1 VLLEVAEVG
10 QVRVVEVGPRD
21 GLQNEKELIPTDAK
35 IAFVDALSEAG
46 YTDIEVSAFVSPSWV
61 PQLADAA
68 EVFARIRRKEGV
80 RYSALVPNEK
90 GLDRAL
96 EARVQGIAVFTAA
109 SETFNRKNINA
120 SIAESIERFQPV
132 VPRAKR
138 EGLFV
143 RGYVSTAFWCPYEGK
158 IEPRAVTDVVRRLLD
173 LEVDEISIGDT
184 IGKAVPA
191 EVDDLLDVL
200 LDALPQERVAM
211 HFHDTYGTAIAN
223 ALAAYDRGITV
234 FDASAGGVGGWPY
247 APGAAGNVATEDLVW
262 ALTRSGASTGIDLAR
277 VSAASDLLAAALR
290 RPLRSR
296 VREALSPS
304 PSSAPEPRS

>member
-1 VLLEVAEVG
+1 MTA
-10 QVRVVEVGPRD
+10 VRIVEVGPRD
-21 GLQNEKELIPTDAK
+21 GLQNEREPIPTEAK
-35 IAFVDALSEAG
+35 VAFVDALSEAG
-46 YTDIEVSAFVSPSWV
+46 YQDIEVSAFVSPSWV

-68 EVFARIRRKEGV
+68 DVFARIRRRDGV

-96 EARVQGIAVFTAA
+96 EASVGAIAVFTAA

-120 SIAESIERFQPV
+120 SIAESIDRFAPV

-143 RGYVSTAFWCPYEGK
+143 RGYVSTAFWCPYEGR
-158 IEPRAVTDVVRRLLD
+158 IDPRAVVDVVRRLLELD
-173 LEVDEISIGDT
+173 VDEISIGDT
-184 IGKAVPA
+184 IGKAVPG
-191 EVDDLLDVL
+191 EVDDLLDLL

-223 ALAAYDRGITV
+223 ALCAYERGITV
-234 FDASAGGVGGWPY
+234 FDSSAGGVGGCPY

-262 ALTRSGASTGIDLAR
+262 ALSRSGASTGIDLER
-277 VSAASDLLAAALR
+277 VSAASDVLASALG

-296 VREALSPS
+296 VREALGRPQA
-304 PSSAPEPRS
+304 SAPEPRS